1 MRWWICYCCKRFSS
15 CKNWQIQIQKFS
27 LIWWLLYIIWSNPHN
42 SVFWSIGKILEGSG
56 AAYFLSEA
64 NIADGSINK
73 FLTEKSYNHCRS
85 RNLLLVPAI
94 HGLHLEIFVANMNI
108 SSTNFLQKLENRANG
123 KDMSEVPS
131 NLHDMVTKYDLY
143 LEETLNRKIGKTA
156 QFRMTYTKI
165 AELI

>member
-1 MRWWICYCCKRFSS
+1 
-15 CKNWQIQIQKFS
+15 
-27 LIWWLLYIIWSNPHN
+27 
-42 SVFWSIGKILEGSG
+42 
-56 AAYFLSEA
+56 
-64 NIADGSINK
+64 
-73 FLTEKSYNHCRS
+73 
-85 RNLLLVPAI
+85 
-94 HGLHLEIFVANMNI
+94 MNI
-108 SSTNFLQKLENRANG
+108 SSTNFLQKLENWANG

>member
-1 MRWWICYCCKRFSS
+1 
-15 CKNWQIQIQKFS
+15 
-27 LIWWLLYIIWSNPHN
+27 
-42 SVFWSIGKILEGSG
+42 
-56 AAYFLSEA
+56 
-64 NIADGSINK
+64 
-73 FLTEKSYNHCRS
+73 
-85 RNLLLVPAI
+85 
-94 HGLHLEIFVANMNI
+94 MNI

>member
-1 MRWWICYCCKRFSS
+1 
-15 CKNWQIQIQKFS
+15 
-27 LIWWLLYIIWSNPHN
+27 
-42 SVFWSIGKILEGSG
+42 
-56 AAYFLSEA
+56 
-64 NIADGSINK
+64 
-73 FLTEKSYNHCRS
+73 
-85 RNLLLVPAI
+85 
-94 HGLHLEIFVANMNI
+94 MNI
-108 SSTNFLQKLENRANG
+108 SSTNFLQKLENWTNG